1 MNAPSSSPD
10 HALPSRNLLM
20 IGSDPSVAQGHKSTH
35 YHMLRHFSSHWRR
48 IDILCLPA
56 RGAIPRQVH
65 SNVFVH
71 PSPWPKALQPL
82 FIQRKGAELFA
93 QRDYDLVTSQDFGF
107 FYTGMAA
114 WGLLRGRDVPL
125 VSEIHHVEGYP
136 RAATR
141 KERVYRGLAKRYIP
155 FINRRAAAFRAVNR
169 IEVPELLR
177 RLGVPEEKIL
187 VLPSIYLDYAVFHP
201 PAADCTTPRQ
211 YDLLYVGRLAPNKG
225 LFTLLDGFQRLR
237 QTRPEATLALRGDGP
252 LRPALQ
258 ARINALGLAG
268 AVTWIPRLEQ
278 VEALATL
285 YRSARA
291 LVCASTAEGG
301 PRVTVEAMACAT
313 PVITTPVGVMREL
326 VEDGVNGLVFRWDAA
341 ELAAQAARLLA
352 DETLAARLGAAG
364 QASVQ
369 GFRAEDVIA
378 NYAQG
383 YHALLDRLGR

>member
-1 MNAPSSSPD
+1 MNAQSAAAD
-10 HALPSRNLLM
+10 HVLPSRNLLM

-35 YHMLRHFSSHWRR
+35 YHMLRAFSAHWRR
-48 IDILCLPA
+48 IDIICLPA

-82 FIQRKGAELFA
+82 FIQRKGAALFA

-114 WGLLRGRDVPL
+114 WRLLRGRDVPL

-136 RAATR
+136 RAVTR
-141 KERVYRGLAKRYIP
+141 KERVYRWLAMRYIP

-177 RLGVPEEKIL
+177 RLGVPDEKIL
-187 VLPSIYLDYAVFHP
+187 VLPSIYLDYDVFHP
-201 PAADCTTPRQ
+201 PAVDCTTPRQ

-225 LFTLLDGFQRLR
+225 LFTLLDGFARLR

-258 ARINALGLAG
+258 ARIRALGLAD

-278 VEALATL
+278 VEALADL

-326 VEDGVNGLVFRWDAA
+326 VEDDVNGLVFRWDAA

-352 DETLAARLGAAG
+352 DEALAARLGAAG
-364 QASVQ
+364 QESVQ
-369 GFRAEDVIA
+369 GFRAEDVIGR
-378 NYAQG
+378 YAQG